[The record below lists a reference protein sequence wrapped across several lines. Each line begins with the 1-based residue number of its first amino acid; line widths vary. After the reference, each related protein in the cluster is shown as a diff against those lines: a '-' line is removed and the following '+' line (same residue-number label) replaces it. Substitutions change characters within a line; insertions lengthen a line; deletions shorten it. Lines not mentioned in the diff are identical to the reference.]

1 MTYDLRLSFYK
12 RYVNI
17 KIKMKDKAVKE
28 HCNIKAESWENNRVP
43 FLNVYFYFEK
53 VEKLTL

>member
-17 KIKMKDKAVKE
+17 KIKIKDNAVKE
-28 HCNIKAESWENNRVP
+28 HCNIKAESWENRVP
-43 FLNVYFYFEK
+43 FLNVYLYFEK
-53 VEKLTL
+53 VEKLFL